1 MYTDKKWARGAVH
14 AQCKTSGAQLRP
26 AWRRTVLLDLHLSS
40 ARALS
45 TRAPTGRLA
54 ESAVHATRRHHLVR
68 SRLLLSGGAVTLDEA
83 LVGMI
88 ILMRWAAPHG
98 WAVGK
103 VTSQI
108 TTSTPRGH
116 ASFEKL

>member
-1 MYTDKKWARGAVH
+1 M
-14 AQCKTSGAQLRP
+14 
-26 AWRRTVLLDLHLSS
+26 
-40 ARALS
+40 
-45 TRAPTGRLA
+45 
-54 ESAVHATRRHHLVR
+54 R

-116 ASFEKL
+116 ASSETITFAAHGPTVGPVGWTNNMLKLDQYDGGPAAEYGSLVILTKTSEI